1 MLGSLKWIYKVICTK
16 VNSIKNDILLLQA
29 FIGDYFRYRK
39 ASLCHNEPFR
49 RDKMNAR
56 LMLVG
61 HSIEKGMSFESKKKN
76 WGKEKVL
83 QLCKMLVAYMQ
94 EYPVSEEV
102 INCLNIINAYRLDD
116 ESCKS
121 SEVTDCIDS
130 ILEQYHDYIQEGYAG
145 VKDVIKPD
153 SFDINTILSFYKSR
167 ASVRSFSEEPLTQ
180 MEIEKVMEVARTT
193 PTACNRQTS
202 RVYAITNRAKIDE
215 ILNLQLGGQGWA
227 DRASTMFIIT
237 GCMSCFGGIFERQ
250 QVYIDGGLFAMN
262 FVMGLHLYGIAS
274 CFKMFVRDYK
284 LQDKVC
290 KLCGIPRNEVP
301 IVIVMAGHY
310 KNTTVKDPIS
320 HRFDYK
326 VNIVS

>member
-1 MLGSLKWIYKVICTK
+1 MSGSLKWIYKVMCTK
-16 VNSIKNDILLLQA
+16 VNTIKNDILLLQA
-29 FIGDYFRYRK
+29 FIRDYFRYRET
-39 ASLCHNEPFR
+39 SLGHNEPFR

-56 LMLVG
+56 MMLVG
-61 HSIEKGMSFESKKKN
+61 HAIEKGMSFESKKKN
-76 WGKEKVL
+76 WGREKVL
-83 QLCKMLVAYMQ
+83 SLSKYLNDYLQ
-94 EYPVSEEV
+94 EYPVSKEV
-102 INCLNIINAYRLDD
+102 INCLNIISAYRLDND
-116 ESCKS
+116 SCKS
-121 SEVTDCIDS
+121 SEVTGSIDS
-130 ILEQYHDYIQEGYAG
+130 LLEQYHEYIQKDYAG
-145 VKDVIKPD
+145 VKDVTKPD
-153 SFDINTILSFYKSR
+153 SFDIDTILSFYKSR

-180 MEIEKVMEVARTT
+180 IEIEKAMEVARTT

-202 RVYAITNRAKIDE
+202 RVYAITNSTKIDE
-215 ILNLQLGGQGWA
+215 ILNMQLGGQGWA
-227 DRASTMFIIT
+227 DKAPNMFIIT
-237 GCMSCFGGIFERQ
+237 GCMSCFGGIAERQ

-284 LQDKVC
+284 LQDKLC

-310 KNTTVKDPIS
+310 KNTAVKDPIS